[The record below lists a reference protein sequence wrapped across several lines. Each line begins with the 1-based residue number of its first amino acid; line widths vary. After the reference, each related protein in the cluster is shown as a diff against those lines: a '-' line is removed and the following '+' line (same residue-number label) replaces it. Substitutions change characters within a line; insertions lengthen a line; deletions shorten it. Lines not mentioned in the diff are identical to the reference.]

1 MKLTSKTT
9 RLLLV
14 VVILLFV
21 GRIASTY
28 RVFNDTTDENLHI
41 GAGLE
46 YLQLGSY
53 TFEIKHPP
61 LGRVAV
67 AILPYFFAD
76 LRLTPP
82 YDRPFLSSHVWAV
95 WETRDADYYWK
106 TLTLARAGN
115 LPFAVLLLLFVY
127 RWGVRL
133 YGKRAALTA
142 CLIAACC
149 PSLIAHAGLATL
161 DIGPAATTLMAA
173 YFLWRWS
180 HEPNWRYCL
189 LSGGSVALAWMSKFS
204 TIGFLLPMIVSYF
217 VVARWKRWRSDGS
230 LRREKVRLGLTRA
243 VVFTAVLVSLI
254 WTVYLFD
261 IGRVSLPDQLR
272 DSKVKTNEAWSPPH
286 VVLARLIDS
295 KILPARPFWEGI
307 TNLLRNNHLGHPA
320 YLLGE
325 FSSHGW
331 WYYFPVA
338 LAVKSTLPM
347 LALFAMGMFIS
358 VCRKAPASGRQ
369 AIFAIIPVVVV
380 LGVGMMANINIG
392 IRHILPLYPFLAI
405 VGSAIFAGEDRLGGR
420 VRPALVVALGLLVW
434 HVSESIWAHPDY
446 LPYFNQIARGREEKF
461 LIDSN
466 LDWGQD
472 KARLGRYMKERGI
485 PSVKLTYSGYTRP
498 KMVGVNTKP
507 LPPDHPD
514 AGWIAVGANA
524 LVGLDHPRGFFKP
537 LEERDPVARVG
548 KSLWLYRVDPQD
560 KVMRRF
566 FSFPRNDRED

>member
-149 PSLIAHAGLATL
+149 PSLIAHAGLATPRHRPRCNHTHGRVLFVALEPRAELALLPAFRWVRSLSL
-161 DIGPAATTLMAA
+161 DEQVFYDRLPAADHGPL
-173 YFLWRWS
+173 F
-180 HEPNWRYCL
+180 C
-189 LSGGSVALAWMSKFS
+189 GS
-204 TIGFLLPMIVSYF
+204 
-217 VVARWKRWRSDGS
+217 
-230 LRREKVRLGLTRA
+230 
-243 VVFTAVLVSLI
+243 
-254 WTVYLFD
+254 
-261 IGRVSLPDQLR
+261 
-272 DSKVKTNEAWSPPH
+272 
-286 VVLARLIDS
+286 
-295 KILPARPFWEGI
+295 
-307 TNLLRNNHLGHPA
+307 
-320 YLLGE
+320 
-325 FSSHGW
+325 
-331 WYYFPVA
+331 
-338 LAVKSTLPM
+338 
-347 LALFAMGMFIS
+347 
-358 VCRKAPASGRQ
+358 
-369 AIFAIIPVVVV
+369 
-380 LGVGMMANINIG
+380 
-392 IRHILPLYPFLAI
+392 
-405 VGSAIFAGEDRLGGR
+405 
-420 VRPALVVALGLLVW
+420 
-434 HVSESIWAHPDY
+434 
-446 LPYFNQIARGREEKF
+446 
-461 LIDSN
+461 
-466 LDWGQD
+466 
-472 KARLGRYMKERGI
+472 
-485 PSVKLTYSGYTRP
+485 
-498 KMVGVNTKP
+498 
-507 LPPDHPD
+507 
-514 AGWIAVGANA
+514 
-524 LVGLDHPRGFFKP
+524 P
-537 LEERDPVARVG
+537 LETVA
-548 KSLWLYRVDPQD
+548 Q
-560 KVMRRF
+560 RRP
-566 FSFPRNDRED
+566 STA